1 MGVGGFGLFFFVFVV
16 VFAVEDVI
24 LSHWNEYYYNGYS
37 TLRIVMTENMQSRA
51 RLSFLWVLG
60 YE

>member
-37 TLRIVMTENMQSRA
+37 IKSSIIIFMGSRVRIDEYGEGHDV
-51 RLSFLWVLG
+51 
-60 YE
+60 